1 MLTFYSA
8 TLLFL
13 IDVWFIFVIGPVAFL
28 EAFCRAVFSLLC
40 SLTYLFATVG
50 VLVPNAVDICIKGRP
65 LFGSCGCLCF
75 FCCWCWIV
83 GCVSCPWVDRCC
95 WAHHRRRKRTTSRS
109 DAPFMP
115 IEDPGER
122 APEAGQRGHGSG
134 GSGGGSGRRTSLAGQ
149 KRKGEDG
156 EDYMS
161 FKQDWEIERQLS
173 WFATLRMASGAL
185 FFAREALIC
194 FAASLTLV
202 IPFLGI
208 LFVYHAW
215 GPDGQYELSPI
226 ITIFGRVDP
235 RRFVSIWDNCN
246 GRFRG
251 VSGAPFPG
259 SLSHFAL
266 SSPPSLLLFFV
277 SLS

>member
-1 MLTFYSA
+1 
-8 TLLFL
+8 
-13 IDVWFIFVIGPVAFL
+13 
-28 EAFCRAVFSLLC
+28 
-40 SLTYLFATVG
+40 
-50 VLVPNAVDICIKGRP
+50 
-65 LFGSCGCLCF
+65 
-75 FCCWCWIV
+75 
-83 GCVSCPWVDRCC
+83 
-95 WAHHRRRKRTTSRS
+95 
-109 DAPFMP
+109 
-115 IEDPGER
+115 
-122 APEAGQRGHGSG
+122 
-134 GSGGGSGRRTSLAGQ
+134 
-149 KRKGEDG
+149 
-156 EDYMS
+156 MS

-202 IPFLGI
+202 IPFLSI

-259 SLSHFAL
+259 SLSL
-266 SSPPSLLLFFV
+266 SLSFSPSLAFSFVLFPVPDQRCLFLTPC
-277 SLS
+277 SLSGQYSRIALLLRSAWDRFLHRG